1 MPEEKKAENKI
12 QNPLEGEILREVIFG
27 ANDGVVTAIGF
38 LVGIAGVVSNQTIII
53 ISGVLT
59 VIAGAA
65 SMALGNY
72 LGVKSQNEFYRSRDV
87 KNVSWVESNAVLAG
101 TIMGISYLFAGFP
114 SLLPFMFVRP
124 TARALVMSIM
134 VAIFV
139 MGLIGF
145 IRWLLNKGSLGG
157 KVSETI
163 IIGIVA
169 ATIGFI
175 AGEVLNL
182 LGVSAAG
189 V

>member
-1 MPEEKKAENKI
+1 M
-12 QNPLEGEILREVIFG
+12 
-27 ANDGVVTAIGF
+27 
-38 LVGIAGVVSNQTIII
+38 VGIF
-53 ISGVLT
+53 L
-59 VIAGAA
+59 
-65 SMALGNY
+65 M
-72 LGVKSQNEFYRSRDV
+72 
-87 KNVSWVESNAVLAG
+87 W
-101 TIMGISYLFAGFP
+101 
-114 SLLPFMFVRP
+114 
-124 TARALVMSIM
+124 
-134 VAIFV
+134 
-139 MGLIGF
+139 LIGF